1 MTAMSLN
8 ENSVKQ
14 NISNVDWSLV
24 HKALD
29 ENGIAVIKG
38 LISEANCQYLSSL
51 YLQSN
56 LFRSRIVMSRHG
68 YGQGEYQY
76 FSYPLPPLI
85 SELRQHI
92 YPYLVPKANQW
103 NVLMGLA
110 TEYPQ
115 THEKFIHRCHQAGQS
130 RPTPLLLKYESGD
143 YNCLHQDLYGEHFF
157 PLQLAILLSK
167 PKEEFAGGELV
178 LTEQRPRMLSRVE
191 VIPLQQ
197 GDAAVFAVNQRP
209 KQGSRG
215 YYRVNMRHGVSTVRS
230 GHRMTAGLIF
240 HDAK

>member
-1 MTAMSLN
+1 MSLN

-24 HKALD
+24 QEALD
-29 ENGIAVIKG
+29 KNGIAVIKG

-68 YGQGEYQY
+68 FGQGEYQY
-76 FSYPLPPLI
+76 FSYPLPPLM

-103 NVLMGLA
+103 NELMGLA
-110 TEYPQ
+110 TQYPQ

-167 PKEEFAGGELV
+167 PEEEFTGGELV
-178 LTEQRPRMLSRVE
+178 LTEQRPRMQSRVE

-197 GDAAVFAVNQRP
+197 GDAAIFAVNQRP

-215 YYRVNMRHGVSTVRS
+215 YYRANMRHGVSTVRS